1 MTRLPGFLLLSLA
14 LFFSSIHAQTPSQT
28 TETFSCGYHG
38 EGFLVAKAHEF
49 RSNAEAEQV
58 VNDIVAVVGIR
69 PNFKVQAAS
78 IDNAAALVRGDKQYL
93 LYNPKFIQ
101 TIIKSTSTNWS
112 AISIMAH
119 EIGHHLNGH
128 TLKAGGSRPA
138 MELEADDFSGF
149 VLRKMGASLQEA
161 QAAMSLL
168 ASDYGSATHPA
179 KYQRLKAI
187 EQGWRRADEY
197 LVQQSGTTTTPPPS
211 EPTAQRPGSGTTR
224 PTQPPVEQTSTNH
237 PAFAMYRV
245 TLSVN
250 PGNVYYITTQN
261 NFVAVKDGKI
271 YKLGRLKKTGNNKYP
286 YAIAFQN
293 SNDLLIT
300 RRGELYTQSGNS
312 VGYLSRV

>member
-1 MTRLPGFLLLSLA
+1 MTRLPGLLLLSFA
-14 LFFSSIHAQTPSQT
+14 LLFSSLHAQTTSQAA
-28 TETFSCGYHG
+28 ETFSCGYHG
-38 EGFLVAKAHEF
+38 EGFLVAKAQEF

-69 PNFKVQAAS
+69 PNFRVQAAS
-78 IDNAAALVRGDKQYL
+78 IDNAAAMVRGDQQYL
-93 LYNPKFIQ
+93 LYNPTFIQ
-101 TIIKSTSTNWS
+101 TIIGSTSTNWS

-128 TLKAGGSRPA
+128 TLKAGGSQPA

-149 VLRKMGASLQEA
+149 VLRKMGASLREA

-197 LVQQSGTTTTPPPS
+197 LVQQSGTVTTPPS
-211 EPTAQRPGSGTTR
+211 EPTAQRSSSGTTR
-224 PTQPPVEQTSTNH
+224 PTQPQVEQPSTDH

-250 PGNVYYITTQN
+250 PRNVYYITTQN
-261 NFVAVKDGKI
+261 YFVTVKDGKI
-271 YKLGRLKKTGNNKYP
+271 YKLGKLKKTSNAAYP

-293 SNDLLIT
+293 SKDLLIT
-300 RRGELYTQSGNS
+300 KRGELYTQSGNS

>member
-1 MTRLPGFLLLSLA
+1 MTRLPRLLLVVLA
-14 LFFSSIHAQTPSQT
+14 LFSYTLQAQTDAHAA
-28 TETFSCGYHG
+28 EGFSCGYHG
-38 EGFLVAKAHEF
+38 EGFIVAKAQEF

-58 VNDIVAVVGIR
+58 VSDIVAVVGIR
-69 PNFKVQAAS
+69 PNFSVQAAS
-78 IDNAAALVRGDKQYL
+78 IDNAAAMVRGDRQYL

-101 TIIKSTSTNWS
+101 SIIKSTSTNWS

-128 TLKAGGSRPA
+128 TLKAGGSRPK
-138 MELEADDFSGF
+138 MELEADEFSGF
-149 VLRKMGASLQEA
+149 VLRKMGATLKEA

-179 KYQRLKAI
+179 KYQRLSAI
-187 EQGWRRADEY
+187 EKGWHRANEY
-197 LVQQSGTTTTPPPS
+197 LTQQSGSTTAPS
-211 EPTAQRPGSGTTR
+211 ADPVNNTNSNNNNPQQ
-224 PTQPPVEQTSTNH
+224 TQTEKPSSITH

-250 PGNVYYITTQN
+250 PSNVYYITTQN

-271 YKLGRLKKTGNNKYP
+271 YKLGRLKKTGNSKYP
-286 YAIAFQN
+286 YAIAVNN

-300 RRGELYTQSGNS
+300 KRGELYTQSGNS